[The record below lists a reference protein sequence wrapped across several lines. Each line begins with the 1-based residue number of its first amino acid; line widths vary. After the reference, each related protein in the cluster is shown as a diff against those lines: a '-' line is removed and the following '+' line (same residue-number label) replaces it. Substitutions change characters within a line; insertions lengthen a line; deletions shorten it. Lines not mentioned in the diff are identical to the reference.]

1 MTKRRFERD
10 KKQIYDEVFDCMAE
24 LIHDGYS
31 EQLVASTMM
40 AIAMRLY
47 KSVLKPNDFL
57 EMIESVKR
65 TSKTV
70 KPFYDGRTIN

>member
-1 MTKRRFERD
+1 MTKRRFEKD
-10 KKQIYDEVFDCMAE
+10 KKEIYEEVFDCMAE
-24 LIHDGYS
+24 LIHEGYS

-70 KPFYDGRTIN
+70 KPFYDGRVIH